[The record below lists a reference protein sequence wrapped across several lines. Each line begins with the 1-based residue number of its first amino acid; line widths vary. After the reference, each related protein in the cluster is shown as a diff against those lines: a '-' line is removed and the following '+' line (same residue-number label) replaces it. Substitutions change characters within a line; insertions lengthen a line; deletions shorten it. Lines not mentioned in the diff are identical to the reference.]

1 MKRHPRHLARQN
13 SQRPALRAE
22 SRPEPGWARSAP
34 PANHSV
40 RPSSGAQ
47 MAGRRT
53 QFLPRS
59 PQAFFLGALLLVA
72 GIAEAQELKTEF
84 LGSQQA
90 FSHIAKTTANGVT
103 TILISGQ
110 IGWADGA
117 EAPAATLAEQA
128 EIAFTN
134 VVKRLEQAGASAEDI
149 VKTNVYIKDIDPE
162 KVQAAGRAHAKVL
175 RLDPPRASTW
185 VGVTGLVY
193 PSLLIEV
200 EATAVAAAE
209 E

>member
-1 MKRHPRHLARQN
+1 MKRQPDRL
-13 SQRPALRAE
+13 
-22 SRPEPGWARSAP
+22 
-34 PANHSV
+34 
-40 RPSSGAQ
+40 
-47 MAGRRT
+47 
-53 QFLPRS
+53 
-59 PQAFFLGALLLVA
+59 AFFLGALLLVA

-84 LGSQQA
+84 LGSQQG

-117 EAPAATLAEQA
+117 EAPATTLAEQA

-162 KVQAAGRAHAKVL
+162 KVQQVGRAHAKVL

-200 EATAVAAAE
+200 EATAVVAAE